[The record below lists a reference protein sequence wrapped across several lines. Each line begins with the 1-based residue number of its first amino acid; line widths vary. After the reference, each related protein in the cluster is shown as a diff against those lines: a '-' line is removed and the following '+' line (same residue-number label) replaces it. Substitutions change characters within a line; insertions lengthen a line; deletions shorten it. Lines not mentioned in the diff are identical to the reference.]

1 MVCSCRKNRAVMVQ
15 AALVVALLLQGTG
28 SCLLGRYTRLAVPTK
43 ELYDVN
49 NFILV
54 SECVK
59 LLLSGLVEASHGR
72 LLRGLR
78 EHVLEEP
85 SQFLKSSV
93 PALLYLISNTSL
105 YMAITHLSLPL
116 QTGIYQARL
125 IVVAAMSYILLNRIY
140 SLKQW
145 CCLATL
151 SAGVTMVALSDHTG
165 SAKDTDYES
174 PNLFLGLSEMCVA
187 NVCSSAAGVYFEKV
201 LKEDC
206 KSIWP
211 MATPLSMWMRNL
223 HLSFFSLAIG
233 ILAYGW
239 RSFSRTDAE
248 APMPFFH
255 GFSVLV
261 WTQVGLLAGGGL
273 LASAVMKYADSVTK
287 AVTAAVGTGLI
298 AVVSI
303 VFLEAPVTLFFLV
316 GVTLTI
322 GAVYLFSNPFRT
334 WCLLPLVCLV
344 SMLLISTQA
353 AHTHRSQSY
362 TPKELP
368 FVEHFPNPNT
378 KFWWC
383 RGQRIRALSDM
394 DDDCIHGTPKSNKP
408 NVTVDIF
415 SGGSKNNS
423 QMLTTQAN
431 TMGSHSSVRFFFG
444 GTEDEDA
451 DPTCST
457 RLTKAQ
463 MMDIHTI
470 CSTHGRRSYPAEKE
484 ENKLIRY
491 MMNSFAGGKY
501 LEDKPPGWM
510 CANSRVGMG
519 YARIGRMYKAMVASG
534 GPEMLPEYLICLDD
548 DGYYNMDW
556 FLRFAQ
562 ENDPSIP
569 AAYAGCLI
577 EKPHH
582 EVNFSFPF
590 GGFGT
595 VLSRGTIL
603 NLIRPLHCRGGGS
616 GMDEFMNH
624 ACAQIQRNM
633 FGEQESFLE
642 GMSVS
647 DLMGAHA
654 MRANFADLE
663 KFKEAKY
670 PFCLHGDWTAGY
682 YLNYYRL
689 SNQIADPW
697 YNGLAAPSTNSID
710 RPQFRMGNF
719 GKIYNKPTGN
729 CLNDGDSKCDRNSK
743 ICHRLSMKKMKD
755 LAKHAKPRQGN

>member
-1 MVCSCRKNRAVMVQ
+1 MVLVALPMLQV
-15 AALVVALLLQGTG
+15 ALVVALILQGTG

-116 QTGIYQARL
+116 QTGLSQARL
-125 IVVAAMSYILLNRIY
+125 IVVAVMSYILLNRIY

-151 SAGVTMVALSDHTG
+151 SAGVTMVALSDPTG
-165 SAKDTDYES
+165 SARDTDYES
-174 PNLFLGLSEMCVA
+174 PNLLLGLSEMCAA

-206 KSIWP
+206 KGIWP
-211 MATPLSMWMRNL
+211 IATPLSMWVRNL

-239 RSFSRTDAE
+239 RSCSRTDAE

-287 AVTAAVGTGLI
+287 AVTTAVGTGLI

-316 GVTLTI
+316 GVALTI

-334 WCLLPLVCLV
+334 WFLLPLVCLV

-353 AHTHRSQSY
+353 AHIHRISL
-362 TPKELP
+362 LP
-368 FVEHFPNPNT
+368 LVKHFPNTN
-378 KFWWC
+378 FSSSYMWC

-408 NVTVDIF
+408 NVTVDIM
-415 SGGSKNNS
+415 SGGSKNNI

-431 TMGSHSSVRFFFG
+431 TMGSHSSVRFFFA
-444 GTEDEDA
+444 GTEDDDA

-463 MMDIHTI
+463 MINI
-470 CSTHGRRSYPAEKE
+470 SNFCRKFLPSKYPAEKE

-491 MMNSFAGGKY
+491 MLKSFAHGEY
-501 LEDKPPGWM
+501 LADKPPGWM
-510 CANSRVGMG
+510 CANSRVGVG
-519 YARIGRMYKAMVASG
+519 YSRIGRMYKAMVASG
-534 GPEMLPEYLICLDD
+534 GPEVLPEYVILLDD

-562 ENDPSIP
+562 ETDPSIP

-577 EKPHH
+577 ESPHH
-582 EVNFSFPF
+582 IVNFSFPF

-603 NLIRPLHCRGGGS
+603 NLIRPLHCRGGGL
-616 GMDEFMNH
+616 GMDGFLNH

-670 PFCLHGDWTAGY
+670 PFCLHGDWTVGY

-689 SNQIADPW
+689 SNQIAAPW
-697 YNGLAAPSTNSID
+697 YNGLDAIDRNSID
-710 RPQFRMGNF
+710 RPQFRMGDF
-719 GKIYNKPTGN
+719 GKIYNKKTGN
-729 CLNDGDSKCDRNSK
+729 CLNDGDSKCDRNSE
-743 ICHRLSMKKMKD
+743 ICHHLSMKKMKD